1 MNFTSWRKGND
12 EPFSAMQSVL
22 LLLQLTLYRGMARAS
37 IKKKKKR
44 GKEKEEERIGG
55 KERGRMEEGDK
66 KRRVL
71 KISVSGM
78 ASKN

>member
-1 MNFTSWRKGND
+1 
-12 EPFSAMQSVL
+12 MQSVL

-37 IKKKKKR
+37 VKKTKKRRKKR

>member
-1 MNFTSWRKGND
+1 
-12 EPFSAMQSVL
+12 MQSVL